1 MVFDVTVTGFSEN
14 GEKLFSLNTPWI
26 SGFDL
31 MSDDRFETVEGVNEG
46 YLDMSAR
53 LSVEEMKEIHNKY
66 SPNSKAYKKET
77 YGKEMKFLD
86 DAFDIYKDSLSRF
99 NIWLAEW

>member
-1 MVFDVTVTGFSEN
+1 MVFDVTVTGYSEN

-26 SGFDL
+26 SGFEM
-31 MSDDRFETVEGVNEG
+31 MSDDRFKTVEGGNEG
-46 YLDMSAR
+46 YLDMSAT

-66 SPNSKAYKKET
+66 SSNSKTYKKE
-77 YGKEMKFLD
+77 MRFLD
-86 DAFDIYKDSLSRF
+86 DAFNVYKGSLSRF